1 MSEKRVRLRLWV
13 HAWKGVAIVGVLVVG
28 FLVMRYLEENG
39 PEADKEDP
47 PHVVAVVSVIEAQ
60 SGPEQLFVH
69 TQGRVEPRRRT
80 QAASEVTGRVV
91 RVDPRFVV
99 GGVFK
104 ANEIMLAIDRAD
116 YVALLA
122 SAESSQADAT
132 LALAQEE
139 ARADQARRDWL
150 KLGRG
155 DPPKLVARKPQIASA
170 KARVVAAEAAVE
182 KATRDLDRTSLRAP
196 YHCRVEATYTDLGSY
211 VVAGARLA
219 DLYSTDAYEVRVPVT
234 LEEMA
239 YLKQE
244 GVIGADV
251 VTRAT
256 IGNRERTWQ
265 GKVVRS
271 EGMVDRRTMTIHFV
285 VEIKPNQGAGPYRL
299 PPSGLFVGASITG
312 SVMDKVTKIPR
323 SALRSDH
330 TVLTLTAENTL
341 QIVPVKVAR
350 TLNRSVLIA
359 SGLRDGVKVIIS
371 PIETPVAGMELREEE
386 MGNTK

>member
-1 MSEKRVRLRLWV
+1 MSEERVRLRLWV
-13 HAWKGVAIVGVLVVG
+13 HAWKGVAIIGVLVVG
-28 FLVMRYLEENG
+28 FLVMKYLKENG
-39 PEADKEDP
+39 PEADKEAP
-47 PHVVAVVSVIEAQ
+47 PHVVTVVRVIEAK

-104 ANEIMLAIDRAD
+104 ANEIMLEMDRAD

-122 SAESSQADAT
+122 SAESSRADAR
-132 LALAQEE
+132 LALAEE
-139 ARADQARRDWL
+139 QARAAQARRDWM

-155 DPPKLVARKPQIASA
+155 EPPELVARKPQIASA
-170 KARVVAAEAAVE
+170 EARVAAAEAAVE

-234 LEEMA
+234 LEEMG

-244 GVIGADV
+244 GVIGAEV

-256 IGNRERTWQ
+256 IGSRERTWQ
-265 GKVVRS
+265 GRVVRS
-271 EGMVDRRTMTIHFV
+271 EGMVDRRTMTIYFV
-285 VEIKPNQGAGPYRL
+285 VQIIPNQGAGPYRL
-299 PPSGLFVGASITG
+299 PPSGLFVGASVTG
-312 SVMDKVTKIPR
+312 LVMDKVTKIPR
-323 SALRSDH
+323 SVLRSDH

-350 TLNRSVLIA
+350 TLNKSVLIA
-359 SGLRDGVKVIIS
+359 SGLRDGVKVITS

-386 MGNTK
+386 NGK